1 GGSDDAYAILAQRL
15 LRFLLEQA
23 TSECKDLDD
32 VLATERD
39 PGRRKAVERIFGF
52 RQLTQMTCTTC
63 ESVQARESHVASLEL
78 DPPQGSAELALVL
91 AGGAT
96 SIARADALRSGK
108 KIGFIQL
115 LERALAKSLKAK
127 GWCASCRKFQLMQ
140 TDKFI
145 TGPPAGYVE
154 SDSGTSGARRQF
166 RLAAV
171 VSEIRDQP
179 RGRGHLVVHVR
190 NPDDPCK
197 WLLFNDFLVQPA
209 SEDSVTRL
217 YDKWRMPSIA
227 VYADESREDL
237 ASIVE
242 AVVDR
247 HPYKFSTSI
256 LTSPSSSLDG
266 AFPPLHSP
274 QRNLG
279 AGATGGKAPALA
291 SASPKR
297 NEAVA
302 LTAAE
307 AGLLDAGE
315 FACALDAEFV
325 VLEEAVTEESSDGTC
340 HFSGIHVGDLT
351 LGISPYKLSTMKE
364 VYRKLR
370 LLVDSGSTIIGH
382 GLARDFRVSNIIVP
396 ASQVRDTM
404 LLFQSPSNPR
414 AVSLRFLYWY
424 FYKKAIQT

>member
-1 GGSDDAYAILAQRL
+1 
-15 LRFLLEQA
+15 
-23 TSECKDLDD
+23 
-32 VLATERD
+32 
-39 PGRRKAVERIFGF
+39 
-52 RQLTQMTCTTC
+52 MTCTTC

-145 TGPPAGYVE
+145 TEPPAGYVVLNFPSQLPVDAAAGATDLAGGANVSSTNEGASAWQMTLPTMFELDSVPSDDGYVQRVHVRAPDNPSTAGAADEGGQE
-154 SDSGTSGARRQF
+154 SEPGTSGVRRQF

-242 AVVDR
+242 AVVNR

-256 LTSPSSSLDG
+256 LTSPSS
-266 AFPPLHSP
+266 
-274 QRNLG
+274 
-279 AGATGGKAPALA
+279 
-291 SASPKR
+291 
-297 NEAVA
+297 
-302 LTAAE
+302 
-307 AGLLDAGE
+307 
-315 FACALDAEFV
+315 
-325 VLEEAVTEESSDGTC
+325 
-340 HFSGIHVGDLT
+340 
-351 LGISPYKLSTMKE
+351 
-364 VYRKLR
+364 
-370 LLVDSGSTIIGH
+370 
-382 GLARDFRVSNIIVP
+382 
-396 ASQVRDTM
+396 
-404 LLFQSPSNPR
+404 
-414 AVSLRFLYWY
+414 
-424 FYKKAIQT
+424 